1 MRERLLPSQEV
12 LAQRLFRQSQDL
24 ADAQRHL
31 QRYHDL
37 VVSLQRRIRQFG
49 EQQRDDAALREL
61 DRFVTQGLARAL
73 ATESVDYLEVMD
85 GMLKVMSAQVT
96 VRPSGHEFTV
106 EGHATLLQA
115 GLHAGLML
123 NYGCGNGTCGM
134 CKVRVISGEVARTQP
149 FDYPL
154 SEAERRQGYT
164 LACAHTAA
172 SSELTL
178 ELLEAGGPQDIPQ
191 QQIVSHVRAIS
202 RAGARHAAAAS
213 ADTAYPP
220 PALPGRAVGD
230 AGPGRRRP
238 RRARHPPGGQLPLRR
253 PQPAFLHRPR

>member
-31 QRYHDL
+31 QRYHEL
-37 VVSLQRRIRQFG
+37 VVSLQQRMRELG
-49 EQQRDDAALREL
+49 EQRRDDAALREL
-61 DRFVTQGLARAL
+61 ERFVTQGLARAL

-154 SEAERRQGYT
+154 SEAEKAPGLHAGLRPHRGEQRADAGDCWRPAARRTSRSSRSSATCGRQRSWRPTRGCCICRRRAAT
-164 LACAHTAA
+164 ACA
-172 SSELTL
+172 SWP
-178 ELLEAGGPQDIPQ
+178 G
-191 QQIVSHVRAIS
+191 S
-202 RAGARHAAAAS
+202 R
-213 ADTAYPP
+213 
-220 PALPGRAVGD
+220 
-230 AGPGRRRP
+230 
-238 RRARHPPGGQLPLRR
+238 
-253 PQPAFLHRPR
+253 